1 MPNAFEL
8 PRMLRP
14 IVPLMRRER
23 FAGFG
28 RRVVNEFVAV
38 AHRHALGSY
47 RRPAAWRVPRLAT
60 IIGALNDLTEPRAR
74 LRRVESVR
82 INRRPPDVINFPPT
96 KVRSVHFPVFALPV
110 RCQDE
115 RAFSCAYQY
124 SYFAHC
130 LNL

>member
-38 AHRHALGSY
+38 AHRHSLGSY
-47 RRPAAWRVPRLAT
+47 CRPAAWRVPCLAT

-74 LRRVESVR
+74 LRRVNPVR
-82 INRRPPDVINFPPT
+82 LNRRPFHVINLPAR
-96 KVRSVHFPVFALPV
+96 KMRSIDFPVFALSV
-110 RCQDE
+110 QRKDE
-115 RAFSCAYQY
+115 CAFACSNQ
-124 SYFAHC
+124 
-130 LNL
+130 